1 MFFKNSKLLFIF
13 LIIISSSSCGLLKE
27 NNGEIK
33 YKTTD
38 FDKHSKPKQPTY
50 LNLDDWLVHPEKKSD
65 LTFKDPQNVQ
75 RKGNTDIVNQKIIK
89 IEFISIN

>member
-50 LNLDDWLVHPEKKSD
+50 LNLDDWLVH
-65 LTFKDPQNVQ
+65 
-75 RKGNTDIVNQKIIK
+75 R
-89 IEFISIN
+89 